1 MLALLQ
7 EELKAAMKAKDK
19 ATLTGLRNIIGKL
32 KAQRIDKGE
41 DLTDQECIQ
50 ILQSSVKQLKDSIE
64 QYEKGGR
71 DDLAEVEAFEL
82 KLIEKYLP
90 EQLSEEEIRISVQKT
105 IKSTGA
111 KSMQDMGRVMGSVMK
126 NLAGAVD
133 GKVVQ
138 KIEWSAVVEGE

>member
-1 MLALLQ
+1 MLPLLQ
-7 EELKAAMKAKDK
+7 EELKVAMKAKDK

-32 KAQRIDKGE
+32 KAQQIDKGE
-41 DLTDQECIQ
+41 DLTKEECIQ
-50 ILQSSVKQLKDSIE
+50 ILQSSAKQLKDSIE

-71 DDLAEVEAFEL
+71 DDLAKVEAFEL

-90 EQLSEEEIRISVQKT
+90 KQLSEEEIRISVQKT

-111 KSMQDMGRVMGSVMK
+111 KSMQDMGQVMGSVMK

-138 KIEWSAVVEGE
+138 KIVQEKLSS

>member
-1 MLALLQ
+1 MLPLLQ

-71 DDLAEVEAFEL
+71 DDLAKVEAFEL

-90 EQLSEEEIRISVQKT
+90 EQLKDDDVRALVRKT
-105 IKSTGA
+105 IKSIGA
-111 KSMQDMGRVMGSVMK
+111 QSMQDMGRVMGTVMK
-126 NLAGAVD
+126 DLAGAAD
-133 GKVVQ
+133 GKMVQ
-138 KIEWSAVVEGE
+138 RIVQAELSS

>member
-7 EELKAAMKAKDK
+7 EELIAAMKAKDK

-41 DLTDQECIQ
+41 DLTKEECIQ
-50 ILQSSVKQLKDSIE
+50 ILQSSAKQLKDSLE

-71 DDLAEVEAFEL
+71 YDLAAVEAFEL
-82 KLIEKYLP
+82 KLIKKYLP
-90 EQLSEEEIRISVQKT
+90 KQLSEEEIRILVQKT

-133 GKVVQ
+133 GKVIQ
-138 KIEWSAVVEGE
+138 KIVQEKLSS

>member
-50 ILQSSVKQLKDSIE
+50 ILQSSVKQLKDSLE

-71 DDLAEVEAFEL
+71 YDLAEVEAFEL
-82 KLIEKYLP
+82 KLIKKYLP
-90 EQLSEEEIRISVQKT
+90 KQLSEDEIRISVQKT

-138 KIEWSAVVEGE
+138 KIVQEKLSS

>member
-7 EELKAAMKAKDK
+7 EELKTAMKAKDK

-71 DDLAEVEAFEL
+71 DDLAKVEAFEL
-82 KLIEKYLP
+82 NLIEKYLP

-126 NLAGAVD
+126 NMAGAVD

-138 KIEWSAVVEGE
+138 KIVQEKLSS

>member
-1 MLALLQ
+1 MLTLLQ
-7 EELKAAMKAKDK
+7 EELKAVMKAKDK

-41 DLTDQECIQ
+41 DLAKEEYIQ
-50 ILQSSVKQLKDSIE
+50 ILQSSAKQLKDSIE

-71 DDLAEVEAFEL
+71 DDLAKVEAFEL

-90 EQLSEEEIRISVQKT
+90 EQLSEEEIRILVQKT

-138 KIEWSAVVEGE
+138 KIVQEKLSS

>member
-1 MLALLQ
+1 MLDQLQ

-90 EQLSEEEIRISVQKT
+90 EQLSEDDVRTLVRKT
-105 IKSTGA
+105 IKSTEA
-111 KSMQDMGRVMGSVMK
+111 KSMQDMERVMGALMK
-126 NLAGAVD
+126 HLAGAAD
-133 GKVVQ
+133 GKMVQ
-138 KIEWSAVVEGE
+138 RIVQGELSS

>member
-1 MLALLQ
+1 MLSLLQ

-41 DLTDQECIQ
+41 NLTDQECIQ

-71 DDLAEVEAFEL
+71 EDLAEVEAFEL
-82 KLIEKYLP
+82 KLIKKYLP
-90 EQLSEEEIRISVQKT
+90 EQLSEYDVRALIRKT
-105 IKSTGA
+105 IESMGA
-111 KSMQDMGRVMGSVMK
+111 KSMQDMGRIMGAVMK
-126 NLAGAVD
+126 ELD
-133 GKVVQ
+133 GV
-138 KIEWSAVVEGE
+138 AD

>member
-7 EELKAAMKAKDK
+7 EELIAAMKAKDK

-32 KAQRIDKGE
+32 KALRIDKGE
-41 DLTDQECIQ
+41 DLTKEDYIQ
-50 ILQSSVKQLKDSIE
+50 ILQSSAKQLKDSIE

-71 DDLAEVEAFEL
+71 DDLVEIETFEL

-90 EQLSEEEIRISVQKT
+90 KQLSEDDVRTLVRKT

-111 KSMQDMGRVMGSVMK
+111 QSMQDMGRVMGAIMK
-126 NLAGAVD
+126 HLAGSTN
-133 GKVVQ
+133 GKMIQ
-138 KIEWSAVVEGE
+138 KIVQAELSS

>member
-1 MLALLQ
+1 MLALLH

-71 DDLAEVEAFEL
+71 DDLAKVEAFEL

-90 EQLSEEEIRISVQKT
+90 KQLSEEEIQISVQKT

-138 KIEWSAVVEGE
+138 KIVQEKLSS

>member
-1 MLALLQ
+1 MLSLLQ
-7 EELKAAMKAKDK
+7 EELKVAMKAKDK

-41 DLTDQECIQ
+41 DLTKEECIQ

-90 EQLSEEEIRISVQKT
+90 EQLSEDDVRTLVRKT

-111 KSMQDMGRVMGSVMK
+111 QSMQDLGQIMGSIMK
-126 NLAGAVD
+126 HLAGAAD
-133 GKVVQ
+133 GKTVQ
-138 KIEWSAVVEGE
+138 RIVQSELNS

>member
-1 MLALLQ
+1 MLSLLQ

-41 DLTDQECIQ
+41 DLTKEEYIQ
-50 ILQSSVKQLKDSIE
+50 ILQSSAKQLKDAIE

-71 DDLAEVEAFEL
+71 DDLAEVETFEL

-90 EQLSEEEIRISVQKT
+90 KQLSEDDVRTLVRKT

-111 KSMQDMGRVMGSVMK
+111 QSMQDMGQVMGTVMK
-126 NLAGAVD
+126 ELAGSVD
-133 GKVVQ
+133 GKMVQ
-138 KIEWSAVVEGE
+138 RIVSEQLNS

>member
-71 DDLAEVEAFEL
+71 DDLAKVEAFEL

-111 KSMQDMGRVMGSVMK
+111 KSMQDMGRVMGCVMK
-126 NLAGAVD
+126 NLTGAVD

-138 KIEWSAVVEGE
+138 KIVQEKLS

>member
-1 MLALLQ
+1 MLSLLQ

-50 ILQSSVKQLKDSIE
+50 ILQSLVKQLKFSIE

-71 DDLAEVEAFEL
+71 DDLAKVEAFEL
-82 KLIEKYLP
+82 ELIEKYLP
-90 EQLSEEEIRISVQKT
+90 EQISEEEIRISVQKI

-111 KSMQDMGRVMGSVMK
+111 NSMQDIGRVMGILMK
-126 NLAGAVD
+126 KLSQSAD
-133 GKVVQ
+133 GKL
-138 KIEWSAVVEGE
+138 VEQIVREELS

>member
-71 DDLAEVEAFEL
+71 DDLAKVEAFEL

-90 EQLSEEEIRISVQKT
+90 KQLSEEEIRISVQKT
-105 IKSTGA
+105 IKST
-111 KSMQDMGRVMGSVMK
+111 
-126 NLAGAVD
+126 L
-133 GKVVQ
+133 
-138 KIEWSAVVEGE
+138 I

>member
-1 MLALLQ
+1 MLLLLQ
-7 EELKAAMKAKDK
+7 KELISAMKAKDK

-41 DLTDQECIQ
+41 DLAKEEYIQ
-50 ILQSSVKQLKDSIE
+50 ILQSSAKQLKDSIE

-90 EQLSEEEIRISVQKT
+90 KQLSEDDVRTLVQKT

-111 KSMQDMGRVMGSVMK
+111 QTMQDMGRVMGAIMK
-126 NLAGAVD
+126 HLAGAAD
-133 GKVVQ
+133 GKMIQ
-138 KIEWSAVVEGE
+138 KIVHTELSS

>member
-41 DLTDQECIQ
+41 NLTDQECIQ

-71 DDLAEVEAFEL
+71 DDLAKVEAFEL

-90 EQLSEEEIRISVQKT
+90 EKLSEEEIRISVQKT

-138 KIEWSAVVEGE
+138 KIVQENLSS

>member
-1 MLALLQ
+1 MLPLLQ

-71 DDLAEVEAFEL
+71 DDLAKVEAFEL

-90 EQLSEEEIRISVQKT
+90 KQLSEEEIRISVQKT

-138 KIEWSAVVEGE
+138 KIVQDKLSS

>member
-1 MLALLQ
+1 MLLLLQ
-7 EELKAAMKAKDK
+7 EELKSAMKAKDK

-71 DDLAEVEAFEL
+71 DDLAKVETFEL

-90 EQLSEEEIRISVQKT
+90 EQLSEEEIRILVQKT

-111 KSMQDMGRVMGSVMK
+111 KSMQDMGGVMGSVMK

-138 KIEWSAVVEGE
+138 KIVQEKLSS

>member
-1 MLALLQ
+1 MLLLLQ

-41 DLTDQECIQ
+41 NLTDQECIQ

-71 DDLAEVEAFEL
+71 DDLAKVEAFEL

-90 EQLSEEEIRISVQKT
+90 EQLSEEEIQILVQKT

-138 KIEWSAVVEGE
+138 KIVQEKLSS

>member
-1 MLALLQ
+1 MLSLLQ
-7 EELKAAMKAKDK
+7 EELKVAMKAKDK
-19 ATLTGLRNIIGKL
+19 ATLTVIRNIIGKL

-90 EQLSEEEIRISVQKT
+90 EQLSEDDVRTLVRKT
-105 IKSTGA
+105 IKSTEA
-111 KSMQDMGRVMGSVMK
+111 KSMQDMERVMGAIMK
-126 NLAGAVD
+126 HLAGAAD
-133 GKVVQ
+133 GKMVQ
-138 KIEWSAVVEGE
+138 RIVQGELSS

>member
-7 EELKAAMKAKDK
+7 EELKATMKAKDK

-71 DDLAEVEAFEL
+71 DDLAKVEAFEL

-90 EQLSEEEIRISVQKT
+90 EQLSEEEIRISVQKI

-111 KSMQDMGRVMGSVMK
+111 HSMQDMGRVMGSVMK

-138 KIEWSAVVEGE
+138 KIVQEELNS

>member
-1 MLALLQ
+1 MLSLLQ
-7 EELKAAMKAKDK
+7 EELKVAMKAKDK
-19 ATLTGLRNIIGKL
+19 ATLTVLRNIIGKL

-90 EQLSEEEIRISVQKT
+90 EQLSEDDVRTLVRKT
-105 IKSTGA
+105 IKSTEA
-111 KSMQDMGRVMGSVMK
+111 KSMQDMERVMGAIMK
-126 NLAGAVD
+126 HLAGAAD
-133 GKVVQ
+133 GKMVQ
-138 KIEWSAVVEGE
+138 RIVQGELSS